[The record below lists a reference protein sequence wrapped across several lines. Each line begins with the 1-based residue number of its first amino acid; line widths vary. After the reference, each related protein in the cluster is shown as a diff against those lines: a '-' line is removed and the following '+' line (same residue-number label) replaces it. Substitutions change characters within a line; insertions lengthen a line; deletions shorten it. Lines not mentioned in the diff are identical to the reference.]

1 MKNPGED
8 YMRNCA
14 DCKFATQIA
23 EHEFECNADQYDIDN
38 KTCFVPHGIGDADET
53 AFKDINRILANMDM
67 LTELL
72 T

>member
-53 AFKDINRILANMDM
+53 AFKA
-67 LTELL
+67 
-72 T
+72 